1 MMQPRGNCLFSRA
14 TVLTL
19 VNPDLSFFE
28 NSVDPD
34 QIRPSVIRIHSC
46 FPTLIEKCILPTGM
60 LQVNRIK
67 IGEECSRVKYLACQ
81 GLSTLIMKCSAKEEE
96 KLFIEVDKLQIFV
109 FLSEK

>member
-1 MMQPRGNCLFSRA
+1 MFSRA
-14 TVLTL
+14 TILTL
-19 VNPDLSFFE
+19 VHQDLSFFE

-34 QIRPSVIRIHSC
+34 QMRPYVIRIHSC
-46 FPTLIEKCILPTGM
+46 FPTQIEKYILPTGM
-60 LQVNRIK
+60 LQVKRIK
-67 IGEECSRVKYLACQ
+67 IGGECSRVKYSSCQ

>member
-1 MMQPRGNCLFSRA
+1 
-14 TVLTL
+14 
-19 VNPDLSFFE
+19 
-28 NSVDPD
+28 
-34 QIRPSVIRIHSC
+34 
-46 FPTLIEKCILPTGM
+46 M